1 MYGEKII
8 LRTESW
14 EGSTFKQKI
23 CTRIESSKAGCRK
36 IVRNISDTQECDVT
50 KVKVIEFLKKAAS
63 VIQKNQV
70 NQKQKIVRF
79 GIQKVTVPFG
89 EKNFNR
95 EMDKEARL
103 QFQHMEYSL
112 DWMKRK
118 GGRNQETSYER
129 MQEVSS
135 QSEKIG
141 SWEEVEVSGRES
153 EMGDDRTRIQV
164 EEPKAF
170 I

>member
-1 MYGEKII
+1 
-8 LRTESW
+8 
-14 EGSTFKQKI
+14 
-23 CTRIESSKAGCRK
+23 
-36 IVRNISDTQECDVT
+36 
-50 KVKVIEFLKKAAS
+50 
-63 VIQKNQV
+63 
-70 NQKQKIVRF
+70 
-79 GIQKVTVPFG
+79 
-89 EKNFNR
+89 
-95 EMDKEARL
+95 
-103 QFQHMEYSL
+103 
-112 DWMKRK
+112 MKRK
-118 GGRNQETSYER
+118 GGGNQETSYER